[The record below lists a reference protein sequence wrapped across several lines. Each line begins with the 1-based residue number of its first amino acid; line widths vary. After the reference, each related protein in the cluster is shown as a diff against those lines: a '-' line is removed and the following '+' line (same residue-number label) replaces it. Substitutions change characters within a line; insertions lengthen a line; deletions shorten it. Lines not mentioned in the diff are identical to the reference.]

1 MKIIAA
7 HNYYQQRGGEDQ
19 CFEDEVRV
27 LRANGHDVFEY
38 VVHNDAITS
47 ANKIGV
53 ALNTLWNR
61 SAYHAFQKA
70 IMDFQPDLVH
80 VMNTFPLL
88 SPAIFYGAKRLG
100 IPTIHEVANYRL
112 SCAGSYLL
120 RDGKVCEKCVGMA
133 FPFPAIQHRC
143 YRGSLSGS
151 TVVAS
156 TIALHRVLRTWN
168 RVVDTVICPSEISK
182 QKLTEMG
189 LPSEKIFVKPNAL
202 DFDPGLGRG
211 PSGFAVFVGRLSP
224 EKGLKTL
231 IQAWNENQQLP
242 KLKIIGDGPLAE
254 FVRTAAASDERIE
267 WLGKMP
273 IHELLEVVGQANCLV
288 MPSVWYE
295 TFGRTTV
302 EAFAKGT
309 PVVGSKIGGTAEIID
324 DGRTG
329 WLFQPGNANDLAT
342 KIAMAMNLS
351 TEESQRF
358 RKETR
363 QEYLSKYTS
372 QANYDRL
379 IELYSTAIM
388 NSKALKVAC

>member
-27 LRANGHDVFEY
+27 LRANGHEVLEY
-38 VVHNDAITS
+38 VIHNDSIT
-47 ANKIGV
+47 AKNRLGV

-61 SAYHAFQKA
+61 TAYHSFQKV
-70 IMDFQPDLVH
+70 ILDFQPDLVH

-100 IPTIHEVANYRL
+100 IPTIHEIANYRL
-112 SCAGSYLL
+112 SCAGTYLL

-133 FPFPAIQHRC
+133 FPLPAIRHRC

-156 TIALHRVLRTWN
+156 TIALHHALRTWH
-168 RVVDTVICPSEISK
+168 RVVDLAMCPSEISK
-182 QKLTEMG
+182 QKLIEMG
-189 LPSEKIFVKPNAL
+189 LPSERIFVKPNAL
-202 DFDPGLGRG
+202 DFDPGIGKG

-224 EKGLKTL
+224 EKGLGTL
-231 IQAWNENQQLP
+231 IQAWNENQRLP

-254 FVRTAAASDERIE
+254 FVRTAAASDPRIE

-273 IHELLEVVGQANCLV
+273 IPELLEVVGQANCLV

-295 TFGRTTV
+295 SFGRTTV

-329 WLFQPGNANDLAT
+329 WLFQPGDATDLTT
-342 KIAMAMNLS
+342 KVAMAMNLS
-351 TEESQRF
+351 IEESQRF
-358 RKETR
+358 RQASR
-363 QEYLSKYTS
+363 HEYLSKYTS

-379 IELYSTAIM
+379 IELYVKALS
-388 NSKALKVAC
+388 NSKVSKVAR